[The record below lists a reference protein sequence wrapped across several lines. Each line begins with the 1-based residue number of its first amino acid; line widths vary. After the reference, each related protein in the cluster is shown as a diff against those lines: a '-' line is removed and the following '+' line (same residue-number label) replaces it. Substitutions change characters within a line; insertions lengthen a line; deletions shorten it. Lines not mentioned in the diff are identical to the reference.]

1 MAAESTAFGMHSQPH
16 SVGKLQY
23 RNLEKQPKT
32 DAERARRDA
41 MADRMAETKRRQA
54 EKMQRSRGIRL
65 DD

>member
-1 MAAESTAFGMHSQPH
+1 MGNTALEWLLLIGLVVA
-16 SVGKLQY
+16 VGY
-23 RNLEKQPKT
+23 IMYLEKQPKT

-41 MADRMAETKRRQA
+41 MADRMAESKRRQA